1 MIKKKGTY
9 AGFPIGFL
17 VLVILIMF
25 IIYRYSNMQQ
35 NEAQIKTLP
44 PSEYEQLTAMDLKV
58 RYPDGPQTLIDL
70 NNRFIQYLYGGE
82 INEDEING
90 IIEKQRGL
98 FAPELL
104 DLNEVTQSVR
114 IAAAQISQMAASGK
128 KIMEIRSDLPVYAE
142 SEKTGEYESC
152 TITVTQY
159 WTNNVQDILEYTLV
173 NSGGKWMIFRF
184 DRVGSKS
191 GGD

>member
-142 SEKTGEYESC
+142 SEKTGDYESC